1 MADPKSYG
9 DSIEEARIYYGIL
22 VPPTVGWE
30 ESGVEL
36 SPEDFAS
43 AKMIQLAQ
51 AVLYHYDL
59 LSVDEAKD
67 LHYRASVWATD
78 RARPAPAR
86 RE

>member
-9 DSIEEARIYYGIL
+9 DSIEEARIYYGVL
-22 VPPTVGWE
+22 VPPTAGWE
-30 ESGVEL
+30 KSGVEL

-51 AVLYHYDL
+51 AVLYYYDL

-67 LHYRASVWATD
+67 LHYRASEWATY
-78 RARPAPAR
+78 RARPASAR
-86 RE
+86 QE